1 MIPTPRSRVISTVYR
16 FDNTADTMQVRAERV
31 RDGHYFLDRL
41 TVYIQC
47 VYEYTRGE
55 SRLSQLKLRQNNFL
69 WFARSYLKI
78 TKNIKHSK
86 ALLPPPLW
94 SCFHFLCLFVVAEL
108 CKNYIQPIFTKF
120 IIITIIITII
130 IYSFLKMQHKMT
142 IRHDDPLSAPS
153 FGCSV
158 FNLSSYFTLFYRLE
172 CIICSE
178 FCTVDV
184 R

>member
-41 TVYIQC
+41 TVYLEC

-86 ALLPPPLW
+86 ALLHPPLW
-94 SCFHFLCLFVVAEL
+94 SCFHFFCLFVVAEL

-130 IYSFLKMQHKMT
+130 IIIYSFLKMQHKMT
-142 IRHDDPLSAPS
+142 MYSWRTGHARL
-153 FGCSV
+153 GK
-158 FNLSSYFTLFYRLE
+158 SS
-172 CIICSE
+172 
-178 FCTVDV
+178 
-184 R
+184 